1 MSSTTIRISR
11 EDKKK
16 MDELMTFL
24 MFKTKRKITQEQLL
38 KELIQLG
45 KQNEEKIVE
54 NISSGENNSVDIEGD
69 PFFHLP
75 TLKLGKNASEN
86 IDDILYKQG

>member
-1 MSSTTIRISR
+1 MASTTIRISR

-38 KELIQLG
+38 KELVQLG
-45 KQNEEKIVE
+45 KHYEEEIVE
-54 NISSGENNSVDIEGD
+54 NISSGENNSVDIESD

-86 IDDILYKQG
+86 IDDILYK